1 MSVRR
6 KDAKYDEL
14 EQQTIGYSKKEKD
27 DITETYRLRE
37 QDNFIKKGYML
48 CLLLFLATGV
58 LMITL
63 ILEGTYKESV
73 LAEQILITVFGTI
86 YLILFII
93 LVCCYGVVQLRIALL
108 LFVSMFI
115 GTVGGFLIAANL
127 KVVMSHLKE

>member
-14 EQQTIGYSKKEKD
+14 EQQSVGYSKKEKD

-48 CLLLFLATGV
+48 CLLLFLGTGV

-108 LFVSMFI
+108 LFVSLFI
-115 GTVGGFLIAANL
+115 GSVGGFLIAANL

>member
-6 KDAKYDEL
+6 KDTKYEEL
-14 EQQTIGYSKKEKD
+14 EQQSIGYSKKEKD
-27 DITETYRLRE
+27 DITETYRLKE

-48 CLLLFLATGV
+48 CLLLFLGTGV

-108 LFVSMFI
+108 LFVSLFI
-115 GTVGGFLIAANL
+115 GSVGGFLIAANL

>member
-6 KDAKYDEL
+6 KDKYDEL
-14 EQQTIGYSKKEKD
+14 EQQSVGYSKKEKD

-115 GTVGGFLIAANL
+115 GTVAGFLVAANL